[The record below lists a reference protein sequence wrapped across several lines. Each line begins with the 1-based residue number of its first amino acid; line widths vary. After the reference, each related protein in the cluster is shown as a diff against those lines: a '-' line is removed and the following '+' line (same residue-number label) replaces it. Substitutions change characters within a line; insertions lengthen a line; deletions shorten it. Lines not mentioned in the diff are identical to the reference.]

1 MEMHRLG
8 RAAIFLAGSV
18 IGGLALAFIIVFVH
32 PQLLQRPTVAL
43 PQAALPPA
51 ATMTTPSTPA
61 TAAPAPSIADAAPPE
76 RTAEPAR
83 VPGSARPAAAGV
95 QPESYAAAVRRA
107 APAVVNISTA
117 RLVTEQI
124 GPSALSQLFG
134 DVRPLYHRR
143 VERALGS
150 GVIADAGGH
159 IITNNHVIANADTI
173 VVTLADGREAQA
185 VVVGRDPDTDLAV
198 LHVKL
203 QPLPVM
209 PFGRSDHLQVGDGV
223 LAIGNPL
230 GLSQTVTH
238 GIVSATGRSQLGVAT
253 FEDFIQTDAAINAGN
268 SGGALIN
275 TLGELIGI
283 NTAVLGKNTGGD
295 ISVEGIS
302 FAIPVNLARGVMDEI
317 LDHGRVIRGWT
328 GIVPED
334 VAVEQA
340 QQLGLPRGGV
350 VITNLYRSSP
360 AVDASVHI
368 GDVVTKVDGQDVRS
382 AQDALAQIAA
392 KKPGSHV
399 QLHLLRGRSELDTTV
414 AVTER
419 PQGR

>member
-43 PQAALPPA
+43 PQAAPPPA

-61 TAAPAPSIADAAPPE
+61 TAAPAPSIAEAAPPE

-83 VPGSARPAAAGV
+83 VPGTARPAAAGV

-117 RLVTEQI
+117 RLVTEQV
-124 GPSALSQLFG
+124 GAQLFG
-134 DVRPLYHRR
+134 DLRPLYHRR

-198 LHVKL
+198 LHITLK
-203 QPLPVM
+203 PLPVM
-209 PFGRSDHLQVGDGV
+209 PFGRSDRLQVGDGV

-275 TLGELIGI
+275 TLGDLIGI
-283 NTAVLGKNTGGD
+283 NTAVLGKNNGGD

-350 VITNLYRSSP
+350 VITNLYRNSP

-368 GDVVTKVDGQDVRS
+368 GDVITKVDGQDVRS

-392 KKPGSHV
+392 KKPGSQV
-399 QLHLLRGRSELDTTV
+399 QLHLLRGRSELDSTV

>member
-1 MEMHRLG
+1 
-8 RAAIFLAGSV
+8 
-18 IGGLALAFIIVFVH
+18 
-32 PQLLQRPTVAL
+32 
-43 PQAALPPA
+43 
-51 ATMTTPSTPA
+51 
-61 TAAPAPSIADAAPPE
+61 
-76 RTAEPAR
+76 
-83 VPGSARPAAAGV
+83 
-95 QPESYAAAVRRA
+95 VRRA

-124 GPSALSQLFG
+124 GPSTLAQLFG
-134 DVRPLYHRR
+134 DLRPLYRR
-143 VERALGS
+143 RLERALGS
-150 GVIADAGGH
+150 GVIVDAQGH

-173 VVTLADGREAQA
+173 EVTLADGRVAHA
-185 VVVGRDPDTDLAV
+185 VVVGRDPDTDLA
-198 LHVKL
+198 LLSIKL
-203 QPLPVM
+203 KQLPVM
-209 PFGRSDHLQVGDGV
+209 PLGRSDQLQVGDGV

-283 NTAVLGKNTGGD
+283 NTAVLGKNNTGN

-302 FAIPVNLARGVMDEI
+302 FAIPVNLARGVMEEI

-334 VAVEQA
+334 VTEEQA
-340 QQLGLPRGGV
+340 QQLGLARGGV
-350 VITNLYRSSP
+350 VITNLYRNSP
-360 AVDASVHI
+360 AVDAGLHI
-368 GDVVTKVDGQDVRS
+368 GDILTKVDGKSVKT
-382 AQDALAQIAA
+382 AQEALAQIAG

-399 QLHLLRGRSELDTTV
+399 QMHLMRGRAELDATL

-419 PQGR
+419 PQAS

>member
-1 MEMHRLG
+1 
-8 RAAIFLAGSV
+8 
-18 IGGLALAFIIVFVH
+18 
-32 PQLLQRPTVAL
+32 VA
-43 PQAALPPA
+43 PA
-51 ATMTTPSTPA
+51 ATAGTTG
-61 TAAPAPSIADAAPPE
+61 TAGLIA
-76 RTAEPAR
+76 
-83 VPGSARPAAAGV
+83 
-95 QPESYAAAVRRA
+95 ESYAAAVRRA

-124 GPSALSQLFG
+124 QPSTLAQLFG
-134 DVRPLYHRR
+134 DLRPLYHQR

-150 GVIADAGGH
+150 GVIVDAAGH

-173 VVTLADGREAQA
+173 MITLADGRATRA
-185 VVVGRDPDTDLAV
+185 VVVGRDPDTDLA
-198 LHVKL
+198 LLSIKL
-203 QPLPVM
+203 KNLPVM
-209 PFGRSDHLQVGDGV
+209 PFGRSDQLQVGDGV

-275 TLGELIGI
+275 ALGELIGI
-283 NTAVLGKNTGGD
+283 NTAVLGKNSGGD
-295 ISVEGIS
+295 VSVEGIS
-302 FAIPVNLARGVMDEI
+302 FAIPVNLARGVMEEI

-334 VAVEQA
+334 VGDEQA
-340 QQLGLPRGGV
+340 RQLGLPRGGV
-350 VITNLYRSSP
+350 VITNLYRNSP
-360 AVDASVHI
+360 AVDAGLRIGDIITLIDGHSVHN
-368 GDVVTKVDGQDVRS
+368 

-392 KKPGSHV
+392 RKPGSRV
-399 QLHLLRGRSELDTTV
+399 RLELLRGPGNVQATL

-419 PQGR
+419 PRTS